1 MTDEAGLVLHGG
13 TKACSVTGT
22 KDSKQVVWA
31 KVHMKT
37 ITQEM
42 ERSKEMKPSTATV
55 WRPTPLLWVHPDL

>member
-42 ERSKEMKPSTATV
+42 ERSKEMKPSTASNVAT
-55 WRPTPLLWVHPDL
+55 HPASLGPS